1 MGQMILGS
9 STHVFLPQRLHPGLL
24 DALANGGAKTI
35 EVFAARYHFDYADRA
50 QVKEI
55 AGWFRSNPVT
65 ASLHQ
70 PLTTETTF
78 SRHAA
83 MSLDLIDREK
93 MHRIEAMDEVKRAL
107 EAAEQIPFESCVLHL
122 GMKGDKWSEATL
134 EFALTAVDH
143 VKAFASPLGVKL
155 LLENLQNEVATPEHL
170 VDILRIGH
178 FDSVGVCLDTGHA
191 HLSEGGI
198 AGAFEVLKG
207 RVVEVHLHD
216 NNGMRDEHLW
226 PASGS
231 ERSVAAAKGSIDW
244 AETYR
249 LLDTLP
255 AATRGVLE
263 IGYEGFET
271 AEAVSRMT
279 GEVLSHRT
287 RLLEEAAA
295 FDEGQG

>member
-1 MGQMILGS
+1 MIYGS
-9 STHVFLPQRLHPGLL
+9 STHVFLSQRLHPGML

-55 AGWFRSNPVT
+55 AAWFRSNEVT

-70 PLTTETTF
+70 PLTTETHF

-83 MSLDLIDREK
+83 MNLDLIDREK
-93 MHRIEAMDEVKRAL
+93 VRRIEAMDEVKRAL

-134 EFALTAVDH
+134 EYALTAVDH

-170 VDILRIGH
+170 MDVLRIGH
-178 FDSVGVCLDTGHA
+178 FDSVGVCLDVGHA
-191 HLSEGGI
+191 HLADSGI

-207 RVVEVHLHD
+207 RIAEVHLHD
-216 NNGMRDEHLW
+216 NNGVRDEHLW
-226 PASGS
+226 PESGS
-231 ERSVAAAKGSIDW
+231 ERSLAAAKGSIDW
-244 AETYR
+244 TETYR
-249 LLDTLP
+249 LMDSLP
-255 AATRGVLE
+255 SATRGVFE
-263 IGYEGFET
+263 IGYEGVEGSDF
-271 AEAVSRMT
+271 VSKML
-279 GEVLSHRT
+279 GEVMSHRT

-295 FDEGQG
+295 FNEGQS